1 MLVDQLIV
9 EGVLLPDADLTSL
22 KQIINAHRKGLNLM
36 AEHVLTPYFGEV
48 IYFSAE
54 EGRELFTDWKPL
66 LQGKVN
72 KYSVPGSHEEIVFS
86 PAVEQRTKCLVNELE
101 GIE

>member
-1 MLVDQLIV
+1 MFSQTVLV
-9 EGVLLPDADLTSL
+9 
-22 KQIINAHRKGLNLM
+22 
-36 AEHVLTPYFGEV
+36 
-48 IYFSAE
+48 FSAE

-86 PAVEQRTKCLVNELE
+86 LAVEKIAKYLVNELE
-101 GIE
+101 GAGGA